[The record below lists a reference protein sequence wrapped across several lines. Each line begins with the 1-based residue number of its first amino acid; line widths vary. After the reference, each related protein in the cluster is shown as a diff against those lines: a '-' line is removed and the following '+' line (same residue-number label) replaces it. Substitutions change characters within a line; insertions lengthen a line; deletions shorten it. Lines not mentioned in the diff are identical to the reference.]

1 MGILLNQKMAKKLS
15 RKEKIERF
23 EKEVKR
29 CLILSKQDRE
39 YWVLSADT
47 LSDDVLDDLFSAV
60 SEKNEKLDN
69 YITIALMNDNDNKI
83 LNELKRTVKT
93 TKKNI
98 IGAKEDEEKV
108 EAEEQLAKK
117 LKNI

>member
-1 MGILLNQKMAKKLS
+1 MGILLHPKMTKKLS
-15 RKEKIERF
+15 RREKIELFR
-23 EKEVKR
+23 KEVKR
-29 CLILSKQDRE
+29 CLLLSKQDRE

-47 LSDDVLDDLFSAV
+47 LSDKVLDDLFSAV
-60 SEKNEKLDN
+60 SDKNEKLDN
-69 YITIALMNDNDNKI
+69 YITIALMNDKDNKI

-108 EAEEQLAKK
+108 EAEEELTNK
-117 LKNI
+117 LKKI